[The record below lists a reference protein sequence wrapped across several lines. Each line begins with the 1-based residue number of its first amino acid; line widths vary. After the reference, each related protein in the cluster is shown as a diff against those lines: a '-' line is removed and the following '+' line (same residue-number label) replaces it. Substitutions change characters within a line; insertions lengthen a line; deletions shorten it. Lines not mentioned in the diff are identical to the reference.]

1 MLQGLFIALYF
12 LLVAQ
17 IRLSQAQATPPCNLE
32 ALYLTSCRDNTDVS
46 DATCMSAW
54 NAFLASWQNKTPS
67 AVVQMDYNGYYQV
80 LPIMVA
86 RNQALFWSGTG
97 PLAQGISLM
106 DPTICSSFT
115 EPSAASV
122 NGLGSETWCG
132 SASMS
137 GVDCVNPCDGN
148 PGTQFWASFS
158 AMLGMRAEGV
168 VFWLAWGERPNGT
181 YQTRNFFGLYEFPNL
196 QPPRVSRLVVLDVH
210 QEGVGESC
218 GEGSLGTLETLS
230 VARFGA
236 SGYMCYDV
244 IGNASTMDMAVV
256 MRIVDI
262 IHTEQ
267 NCECSSSQNT
277 SKPCST

>member
-17 IRLSQAQATPPCNLE
+17 ISLSQAQATPPCDLE
-32 ALYLTSCRDNTDVS
+32 ARYLTSCRDNTDVS

-54 NAFLASWQNKTPS
+54 NAFLAAWQNKAPS
-67 AVVQMDYNGYYQV
+67 AVMQMDYNGYYQV

-97 PLAQGISLM
+97 SLAQGISLM
-106 DPTICSSFT
+106 DPTICTSFT

-122 NGLGSETWCG
+122 NGLGNVTWCG

-148 PGTQFWASFS
+148 PVTQFWASFS
-158 AMLGMRAEGV
+158 TMLGMRAEGV

-181 YQTRNFFGLYEFPNL
+181 YQAGNFFGLYEFPNL
-196 QPPRVSRLVVLDVH
+196 QPPRVSRLVVFDVH

-230 VARFGA
+230 VAKFGA

-244 IGNASTMDMAVV
+244 IGSASTMDMAVV

-277 SKPCST
+277 LKPCCT